1 MAAGKPIIASNVI
14 GLKDIVSDYGL
25 IFEKGNEND
34 LLQKIQSLANKDYYE
49 QISEKCSRRAEDFQ
63 LTTMVEKTVVLYQKL
78 TNSIK

>member
-1 MAAGKPIIASNVI
+1 MI

-63 LTTMVEKTVVLYQKL
+63 LTIMVEKTVALYQKL